1 MLVEPHQRA
10 CGSANRVEGQNHGG
24 STNPLLKEAAREF
37 FERRERAW
45 RPGTVLLLARA
56 LQASAEAPA
65 AAEAGE
71 EAPAASPVAESQCKP
86 NAKQLQLAEIVE
98 MMATAQV
105 IHDDVLEDMD
115 VADAGNVAH
124 RMYSSELGN
133 KVSLLAGDF
142 LLARSS
148 VQLARLTN
156 TQVVSIIGTS
166 LENMCRG
173 DVMAAMA
180 TAEDHL
186 SLAYYFETVS
196 LKTASLL
203 ADACRCTA
211 ILAGHASDSDAAAA
225 AWRYG
230 HHLACSYQITAD
242 IAAYRA
248 GLAAAAAAAA
258 ATAAPATLAE
268 GEATPQPAD
277 VKSLLLAIGA
287 LPPFVLAASD
297 VPSLHAFALA
307 AASGDEEKGAAAKA
321 VEVLQVILQKQ
332 GLCYFIRQHERVL

>member
-1 MLVEPHQRA
+1 MDRQI
-10 CGSANRVEGQNHGG
+10 GSKDKTMEG
-24 STNPLLKEAAREF
+24 STNPLLKDAAREF

-56 LQASAEAPA
+56 LGASAEAA
-65 AAEAGE
+65 AAEEGD
-71 EAPAASPVAESQCKP
+71 APGISEGQCKP

-156 TQVVSIIGTS
+156 TEVVSIIGTS

-180 TAEDHL
+180 TPEDHL

-211 ILAGHASDSDAAAA
+211 ILAGHSSDSEAAAA

-258 ATAAPATLAE
+258 ATTTAPSMEKKSSDGASA
-268 GEATPQPAD
+268 PQPAD
-277 VKSLLLAIGA
+277 AKSLLLAIGA
-287 LPPFVLAASD
+287 LPPFVLAAAD

-307 AASGDEEKGAAAKA
+307 AASGEDEEGAAAKA
-321 VEVLQVILQKQ
+321 VEILQVI
-332 GLCYFIRQHERVL
+332 